1 MQNKESIAYLLV
13 DNDSHMLEVIDE
25 ILVDENYQVI
35 RATSGEAAIELLNT
49 KDFDLV
55 ITDLKMGKANGI
67 AVLKR
72 VKELNHE
79 TMVIIMTGNTDVA
92 FAIEALRLD
101 ADDYLLKPF
110 NMDYFLDRVSNCLE
124 KLENTRGIEKS
135 TMRNRDLNKYNQL
148 VGIDSQTSLE
158 RRNHGGHYGSYSK

>member
-1 MQNKESIAYLLV
+1 MANTIEFQNAEQRNYNILLV
-13 DNDSHMLEVIDE
+13 DDDSHMLEVIDE
-25 ILVDENYQVI
+25 ILLEENYQVI

-55 ITDLKMGKANGI
+55 ITDLNMGKANGI

-72 VKELNHE
+72 AKELNHE

-110 NMDYFLDRVSNCLE
+110 NIDYFLDRVSIALRNWETHEALRSQRCV
-124 KLENTRGIEKS
+124 IE
-135 TMRNRDLNKYNQL
+135 L
-148 VGIDSQTSLE
+148 
-158 RRNHGGHYGSYSK
+158 

>member
-1 MQNKESIAYLLV
+1 MANTIEFQNAEQRNYNILLV
-13 DNDSHMLEVIDE
+13 DDDSHMLEVIDE
-25 ILVDENYQVI
+25 ILLEENYQVI

-55 ITDLKMGKANGI
+55 ITDLNMGKANGI

-72 VKELNHE
+72 AKELNHE

-92 FAIEALRLD
+92 FAIEALRFD

-110 NMDYFLDRVSNCLE
+110 NIDYFLDRVSIALRNWETHEALRSQRCV
-124 KLENTRGIEKS
+124 IE
-135 TMRNRDLNKYNQL
+135 L
-148 VGIDSQTSLE
+148 
-158 RRNHGGHYGSYSK
+158 

>member
-1 MQNKESIAYLLV
+1 MANAIEFQNAENRKYNILLA
-13 DNDSHMLEVIDE
+13 DDDSHMLGVIDE

-55 ITDLKMGKANGI
+55 ITDLNMGKANGI
-67 AVLKR
+67 AVLKKA
-72 VKELNHE
+72 KELNHD

-110 NMDYFLDRVSNCLE
+110 NIDYFLDRVSIALRNWETHEALRSQRCV
-124 KLENTRGIEKS
+124 IE
-135 TMRNRDLNKYNQL
+135 
-148 VGIDSQTSLE
+148 I
-158 RRNHGGHYGSYSK
+158 

>member
-1 MQNKESIAYLLV
+1 MANAIEFQNAENRKYNILLA
-13 DNDSHMLEVIDE
+13 DDDSHMLGVIDE

-55 ITDLKMGKANGI
+55 ITDLNMGKANGI

-72 VKELNHE
+72 AKELNHE
-79 TMVIIMTGNTDVA
+79 TMVIIMTGNIDVT
-92 FAIEALRLD
+92 FAIEALRLN

-110 NMDYFLDRVSNCLE
+110 NMDYFLDRVSIALRNWETHEALRSQRCV
-124 KLENTRGIEKS
+124 IE
-135 TMRNRDLNKYNQL
+135 L
-148 VGIDSQTSLE
+148 
-158 RRNHGGHYGSYSK
+158 

>member
-1 MQNKESIAYLLV
+1 MANTIEFQNAEQRNYNILLV
-13 DNDSHMLEVIDE
+13 DDDSHMLEVIDE
-25 ILVDENYQVI
+25 ILLEENYQVT

-55 ITDLKMGKANGI
+55 ITDLNMGKANGI

-72 VKELNHE
+72 AKELNHE

-110 NMDYFLDRVSNCLE
+110 NIDYFLDRVSIALRNWETHEALRSQRCV
-124 KLENTRGIEKS
+124 IE
-135 TMRNRDLNKYNQL
+135 L
-148 VGIDSQTSLE
+148 
-158 RRNHGGHYGSYSK
+158 

>member
-1 MQNKESIAYLLV
+1 MANTIEFQNAEQRNYNILLV
-13 DNDSHMLEVIDE
+13 DDDSHMLEVIDE
-25 ILVDENYQVI
+25 ILLEENYQVT

-55 ITDLKMGKANGI
+55 ITDLNMGKANGI

-72 VKELNHE
+72 AKELNHE

-92 FAIEALRLD
+92 FAIEALRFD

-110 NMDYFLDRVSNCLE
+110 NIDYFLDRVSIALRNWETHEALRSQRCV
-124 KLENTRGIEKS
+124 IE
-135 TMRNRDLNKYNQL
+135 L
-148 VGIDSQTSLE
+148 
-158 RRNHGGHYGSYSK
+158 

>member
-1 MQNKESIAYLLV
+1 MANAIEFQNAENRKYNILLA
-13 DNDSHMLEVIDE
+13 DDDSHMLGVIDE

-55 ITDLKMGKANGI
+55 ITDLNMGKANGI

-72 VKELNHE
+72 AKELNHE
-79 TMVIIMTGNTDVA
+79 TMVIIMTGNTDVT
-92 FAIEALRLD
+92 FAIEALRLN

-124 KLENTRGIEKS
+124 KLESTRGIERS
-135 TMRNRDLNKYNQL
+135 TMRNRALNEYN
-148 VGIDSQTSLE
+148 
-158 RRNHGGHYGSYSK
+158 

>member
-1 MQNKESIAYLLV
+1 MANAIEFQNAENRKYNILLA
-13 DNDSHMLEVIDE
+13 DDDSHMLGVIDE

-55 ITDLKMGKANGI
+55 ITDLNMGKANGI

-72 VKELNHE
+72 AKELNHE
-79 TMVIIMTGNTDVA
+79 TMVIIMTGNTDVT
-92 FAIEALRLD
+92 FAIEALRLN

-110 NMDYFLDRVSNCLE
+110 NMDYFLDRVSIALRNWKVHEVL
-124 KLENTRGIEKS
+124 RGQRCVIE
-135 TMRNRDLNKYNQL
+135 L
-148 VGIDSQTSLE
+148 
-158 RRNHGGHYGSYSK
+158 

>member
-1 MQNKESIAYLLV
+1 MANTIEFQNAENRKYNILLV
-13 DNDSHMLEVIDE
+13 DDDSHMLEVIDE
-25 ILVDENYQVI
+25 ILLEENYQVI
-35 RATSGEAAIELLNT
+35 MVTSGEAAIELLNR

-55 ITDLKMGKANGI
+55 ITDLNMGKANGI

-72 VKELNHE
+72 AKELNHE

-110 NMDYFLDRVSNCLE
+110 NIDYFLDRVSIALRNWETHETLRSQRCV
-124 KLENTRGIEKS
+124 IE
-135 TMRNRDLNKYNQL
+135 
-148 VGIDSQTSLE
+148 I
-158 RRNHGGHYGSYSK
+158 

>member
-1 MQNKESIAYLLV
+1 MANTIEFQNAEQRNYNILLV
-13 DNDSHMLEVIDE
+13 DDDSHMLEVIDE
-25 ILVDENYQVI
+25 ILLEENYQVI

-55 ITDLKMGKANGI
+55 ITDLNMGKANGI

-72 VKELNHE
+72 AKELNHE

-101 ADDYLLKPF
+101 VDDYLLKPF
-110 NMDYFLDRVSNCLE
+110 NIDYFLDRVSIALRNWETHEALRSQRCV
-124 KLENTRGIEKS
+124 IE
-135 TMRNRDLNKYNQL
+135 L
-148 VGIDSQTSLE
+148 
-158 RRNHGGHYGSYSK
+158 

>member
-1 MQNKESIAYLLV
+1 MANTIEFQNAEQRNYNILLV
-13 DNDSHMLEVIDE
+13 DDDSHMLEVIDE
-25 ILVDENYQVI
+25 ILLEENYQVI

-55 ITDLKMGKANGI
+55 ITDLNMGKANGI

-72 VKELNHE
+72 AKELNHE

-110 NMDYFLDRVSNCLE
+110 NIDYFLDRVSIALRNWETHETLRSQRCV
-124 KLENTRGIEKS
+124 IE
-135 TMRNRDLNKYNQL
+135 
-148 VGIDSQTSLE
+148 I
-158 RRNHGGHYGSYSK
+158 

>member
-1 MQNKESIAYLLV
+1 MANTIEFQNAEQRNYNILLV
-13 DNDSHMLEVIDE
+13 DDDSHMLEVIDE
-25 ILVDENYQVI
+25 ILLEENYQVT

-55 ITDLKMGKANGI
+55 ITDLNMGKANGI

-72 VKELNHE
+72 AKELNHE
-79 TMVIIMTGNTDVA
+79 AMVIIMTGNTDVA

-110 NMDYFLDRVSNCLE
+110 NIDYFLDRVSIALRNWETHEALRSQRCV
-124 KLENTRGIEKS
+124 IE
-135 TMRNRDLNKYNQL
+135 L
-148 VGIDSQTSLE
+148 
-158 RRNHGGHYGSYSK
+158 